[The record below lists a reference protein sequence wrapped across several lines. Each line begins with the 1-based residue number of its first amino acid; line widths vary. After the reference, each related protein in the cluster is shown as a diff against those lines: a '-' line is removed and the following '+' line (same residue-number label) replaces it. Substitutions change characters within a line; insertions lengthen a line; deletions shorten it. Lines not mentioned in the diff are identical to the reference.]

1 MKMVEYQVT
10 LFSEV
15 SGVRPVSSIVRRS
28 QTVELTDKVKKQY
41 LVNDG
46 VSKICNKRNWNQRNL
61 SRLGYTKVKVRK
73 YEREKV
79 EAEKVARYEAIKEA
93 KYVSGEWVRPKGKGM
108 SKKS

>member
-1 MKMVEYQVT
+1 MKGVEYQVT

-15 SGVRPVSSIVRRS
+15 SGVKPVSSIVRRS
-28 QTVELTDKVKKQY
+28 QVVELNDRVKKRY

-46 VSKICNKRNWNQRNL
+46 VSKICNKRNWSKRDL

-79 EAEKVARYEAIKEA
+79 EAEKIARYEAIKEA
-93 KYVSGEWVRPKGKGM
+93 KYASGKWVRPKGKEE
-108 SKKS
+108 